1 MNPVLL
7 VGVLHLTGLRK
18 KDNEPYDFYL
28 LQYIDVNCTD
38 SRVIGKSCVN
48 DVACE
53 PDMLLRS
60 GIDLGKLV
68 DGFQTVYVS
77 FDRRGNLI
85 NLRVK
90 ED

>member
-28 LQYIDVNCTD
+28 LQYIDLNKLD
-38 SRVIGKSCVN
+38 NRVIGNACVN

-53 PDMLLRS
+53 PDIIRLMKKYRICKIALP
-60 GIDLGKLV
+60 I
-68 DGFQTVYVS
+68 
-77 FDRRGNLI
+77 
-85 NLRVK
+85 
-90 ED
+90 